1 VQGGSSA
8 ASTTNFAVPG
18 GPGYNAILRPYSH
31 LRGFSGGG
39 AVTEAFDPYH
49 RWLGIPPKDQPP
61 HYYRLLG
68 LDLFEN
74 DGEVVVDAVQRQM
87 AHVRTYQL
95 GPNSA
100 MAQEILNELGAAKA
114 CLLNPQ
120 KKALYDEQLR
130 KELNA
135 RVATV
140 EPPPLQAAVPPPPST
155 PPAAQQ
161 PRQLVAAAGTAAVL
175 LCLALGAI
183 LFRGETKRKIVPA
196 ETVGERAPA
205 VPPPLPSPKVPPR
218 TAVEPMRVAAEDA
231 APAHGAGRL
240 PKPELDLVFE
250 PGGVFDIAGHAR
262 LVVSGKIMPV
272 AGLGRRL
279 AGRFE
284 NACITLGA
292 VGMGTSPFTVEV
304 LARPGKS
311 IGTAQMFLCWQK
323 SNDRVGFY
331 FARRGDAVRVAY
343 PTESGVAKIDWPIT
357 YEPARWYHLAAVRDL
372 DGVYVYVNGEKA
384 FAGKPAI
391 ADLPTKAYPLTIGD
405 NSVRHAPYTGDLQF
419 VRLYRAAL
427 TQEQVRIRAALAL
440 GGKR

>member
-1 VQGGSSA
+1 
-8 ASTTNFAVPG
+8 
-18 GPGYNAILRPYSH
+18 
-31 LRGFSGGG
+31 
-39 AVTEAFDPYH
+39 
-49 RWLGIPPKDQPP
+49 
-61 HYYRLLG
+61 
-68 LDLFEN
+68 
-74 DGEVVVDAVQRQM
+74 
-87 AHVRTYQL
+87 
-95 GPNSA
+95 
-100 MAQEILNELGAAKA
+100 
-114 CLLNPQ
+114 
-120 KKALYDEQLR
+120 
-130 KELNA
+130 
-135 RVATV
+135 
-140 EPPPLQAAVPPPPST
+140 
-155 PPAAQQ
+155 
-161 PRQLVAAAGTAAVL
+161 
-175 LCLALGAI
+175 
-183 LFRGETKRKIVPA
+183 
-196 ETVGERAPA
+196 
-205 VPPPLPSPKVPPR
+205 
-218 TAVEPMRVAAEDA
+218 
-231 APAHGAGRL
+231 
-240 PKPELDLVFE
+240 
-250 PGGVFDIAGHAR
+250 
-262 LVVSGKIMPV
+262 MPV
-272 AGLGRRL
+272 VGLGRRL

-419 VRLYRAAL
+419 IRLYRAAL